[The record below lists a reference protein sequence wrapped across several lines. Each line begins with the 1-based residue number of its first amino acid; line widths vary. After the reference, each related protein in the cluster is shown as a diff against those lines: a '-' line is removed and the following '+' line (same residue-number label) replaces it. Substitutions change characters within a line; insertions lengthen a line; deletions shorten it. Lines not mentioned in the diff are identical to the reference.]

1 MKVSIIIPVYDVAAY
16 IEKCLV
22 SVMRQT
28 YQGDMECLLI
38 DDCGTDDSIAV
49 ADRMIAKYNG
59 EIRFR
64 IIHHE
69 SNRGLS
75 AARNTGVKQAEGDYI
90 FFLDSDDEIADNCI
104 ELLMKRVEF
113 VPSVELV
120 QGRASGNYSTKAK
133 FLNVYSND
141 KVRQIFYQ
149 TESFLITAWN
159 KLIKRSFLIEH
170 QICFLEGVIFEDT
183 PWMFCLL
190 KYLSKVSFVN
200 DYTYNYF
207 KRADSIVSSAEKT
220 ERAKS
225 FRIIYHYIL
234 TNLTPGHEKEE
245 FNFYAIRFAYVY
257 TKYTRFAKEL
267 KDDYLQW
274 KEKAMKYGSPIV
286 RMKLAA
292 SLRLEKLKYGWVPFV
307 AWERMKTPLLIPSD
321 IKRVLMR

>member
-69 SNRGLS
+69 SKRGIS
-75 AARNTGVKQAEGDYI
+75 AARNTGVKQAGGDYV
-90 FFLDSDDEIADNCI
+90 FFLDSDDFISDNCI
-104 ELLMKRVEF
+104 ELLVGKIEED
-113 VPSVELV
+113 PSLELV
-120 QGRASGNYSTKAK
+120 QGRIKGKKVAKVHRTK
-133 FLNVYSND
+133 VCSNGEIR
-141 KVRQIFYQ
+141 KCFFRNGTIPV
-149 TESFLITAWN
+149 TAWN

-170 QICFLEGVIFEDT
+170 QICFLEGVLFEDT
-183 PWMFCLL
+183 PWMFCML

-220 ERAKS
+220 ERAQS

-234 TNLTPGHEKEE
+234 TNLTPGREKEE
-245 FNFYAIRFAYVY
+245 FNFCAIRFAYVY

-286 RMKLAA
+286 RMKLAV
-292 SLRLEKLKYGWVPFV
+292 SLRLEKLKYGWLPFV